1 MNTPRPAKL
10 LIVEDDPG
18 HLTTLKTIARSWGYA
33 VQTADDGS
41 GAVDLVKTEHVDLIL
56 MDVRMAKM
64 SGIEALKKITAYNPA
79 IPVIIMTAYSSVESA
94 VEALKTGAY
103 DYLIKPLDFEVLKMT
118 LERAHDHAGLKAE
131 NQLLKEQLRADLDIS
146 DIIGKSQAMKELM
159 DVLAMA
165 APSEATVLITGE
177 SGTGKEL
184 IARSLHLNSSRR
196 DSPLVTVNCA
206 AIAET
211 LLESELFGHE
221 KGAFTGADRRR
232 EGRFMQADKGTIF
245 LDEIGEMA
253 PTMQAKLLR
262 VLQEKEIQR
271 VGGDQVLPV
280 DVRIVAATNRDLQS
294 AVARGDFR
302 EDLFYRLNV
311 MPLHVPPL
319 RQRRDD
325 IPLLAN
331 HFLEKYAARNRKAA
345 RGFSPLAMD
354 MLIKYDW
361 PGNVRELENIVERGV
376 ILMTGEHITEKQ
388 LPMNIAREGGAVPS
402 AGLIA
407 ISSAG
412 DPRSLEE
419 IEKDAILETLKAADG
434 NKSEAARRL
443 GITRKTLHN
452 KLKTYLGG

>member
-1 MNTPRPAKL
+1 MKITRPVKL

-18 HLTTLKTIARSWGYA
+18 HRTTLRTIARSWGYT
-33 VQTADDGS
+33 VQTADDGA
-41 GAVDLVKTEHVDLIL
+41 GAVDLVKSEPVDIIL

-79 IPVIIMTAYSSVESA
+79 IPVIIMTAYSSVASA

-103 DYLIKPLDFEVLKMT
+103 DYLIKPLDFEVLKLT

-131 NQLLKEQLRADLDIS
+131 NQLLKEQLRTDLNIA

-159 DVLAMA
+159 ELLAMA
-165 APSEATVLITGE
+165 APSEATVLVTGE

-184 IARSLHLNSSRR
+184 IARSLHLNSPRK
-196 DSPLVTVNCA
+196 DHPLVTVNCA

-232 EGRFMQADKGTIF
+232 EGRFMQANKGTIF

-280 DVRIVAATNRDLQS
+280 DVRVVAATNRDLQH
-294 AVARGDFR
+294 AVAAGDFR

-311 MPLHVPPL
+311 MPLHVPAL
-319 RQRRDD
+319 RKRRDD
-325 IPLLAN
+325 IPPLAH
-331 HFLEKYAARNRKAA
+331 HFLAKYAARNRKTA

-361 PGNVRELENIVERGV
+361 PGNVRELENIVERAV
-376 ILMTGEHITEKQ
+376 ILMAGEHITEKQ
-388 LPMNIAREGGAVPS
+388 LPLNISREAAAVQS
-402 AGLIA
+402 TDLVS
-407 ISSAG
+407 ISYAG
-412 DPRSLEE
+412 DSRSLEE
-419 IEKDAILETLKAADG
+419 IERDAILKTLRAVDG

-443 GITRKTLHN
+443 GITRKTLHK
-452 KLKTYLGG
+452 KLKTYQGE